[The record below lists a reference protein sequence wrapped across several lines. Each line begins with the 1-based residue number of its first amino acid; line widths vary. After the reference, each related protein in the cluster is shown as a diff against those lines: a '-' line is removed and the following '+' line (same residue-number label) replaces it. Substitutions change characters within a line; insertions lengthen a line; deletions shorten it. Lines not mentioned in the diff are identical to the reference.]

1 MAKNYKVK
9 TIAILVR
16 GNRMAKHGEVLSA
29 AMFMSDPEEL
39 VKNGF
44 LEETKDT
51 PATEEVEKEVVKK
64 ESKPKK

>member
-51 PATEEVEKEVVKK
+51 PAAEEKEVVKK
-64 ESKPKK
+64 EVDTKPKK

>member
-51 PATEEVEKEVVKK
+51 PATQEVEKEVKK
-64 ESKPKK
+64 EEKPKK

>member
-16 GNRMAKHGEVLSA
+16 GNRMANHGEVLSA

-39 VKNGF
+39 VRNGF

-51 PATEEVEKEVVKK
+51 PAAEETVKK
-64 ESKPKK
+64 EVDTKPKK

>member
-16 GNRMAKHGEVLSA
+16 GNRMAKHGEVLSSS
-29 AMFMSDPEEL
+29 MFMSDPEEL

-51 PATEEVEKEVVKK
+51 PATQEVEKEVKK
-64 ESKPKK
+64 EEKPKK